1 MIVEVLQML
10 GPWTWWVIGILLAAV
25 EVVAPGAFFLWFAM
39 AAILV
44 GTIALVVDL
53 GWQAELLLFI
63 VFAAVAA
70 FLGRRF
76 YGTVENRSAA
86 GPLNDRL
93 RGQIG
98 RPAILETPLS
108 NGTGHIRLDDT
119 LWRVEGPD
127 LPAGT
132 PVTIVAVDKGR
143 LRVEAR

>member
-44 GTIALVVDL
+44 GVIALAVDL
-53 GWQAELLLFI
+53 GWQVEILLFI
-63 VFAAVAA
+63 VFAVIAA

-76 YGTVENRSAA
+76 YGTTEDTSTA
-86 GPLNDRL
+86 GTLNDRL
-93 RGQIG
+93 RRQVG
-98 RPAILETPLS
+98 RPAVLETAIA

-132 PVTIVAVDKGR
+132 PVTIVSVDNGR
-143 LRVEAR
+143 LRVAAR